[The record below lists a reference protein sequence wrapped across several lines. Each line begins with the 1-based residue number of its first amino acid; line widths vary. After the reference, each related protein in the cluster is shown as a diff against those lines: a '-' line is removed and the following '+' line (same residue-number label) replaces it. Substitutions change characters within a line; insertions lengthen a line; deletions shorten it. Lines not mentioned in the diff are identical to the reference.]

1 VRAGRYPPVAALA
14 AFGALTVFTSL
25 HWVALV
31 ADPPVLRALLAA
43 LTLTAGAAAV
53 ALGGRGPRGVAFF
66 AAIAIAIATAA
77 AAAVALGR
85 PAGMLAP
92 GRWEELGAHLTDG
105 LARVG
110 TGEYPFTGAGEWAR
124 LSILV
129 GLPIAGSLAALL
141 AFRPRSGPTR
151 PRLGG
156 LLVLVA
162 AFAFAATINPPPAPM
177 LHGLLLFALVAA
189 WLWLPSLTGARAF
202 AAAGLV
208 VLAGALAIVP
218 AARLDAAD
226 PWLDY
231 SEWTWNRVG
240 EGEAFAWDHSYGPID
255 WPRNGEV
262 VLRVQSDAPRYW
274 RTAVLDR
281 FDGFRWLATEGG
293 RQRDLPWQLEGSGQ
307 SSGSLRGAWT
317 DRIRFEV
324 VSLESRYLVGAGSV
338 VEVDG
343 VDGARPSAAGVL
355 LPERR
360 PLEAGDSYS
369 VLAYTPEPTD
379 REMRAAPSRN
389 PSTLRRFTAL
399 ELPGSTALETS
410 PYRGVRALARRLTA
424 QAPSTFDAVEAIARH
439 LRGSYQYSESPPR
452 RRYPLAAF
460 LFRDRIGYCQQ
471 FSGAMALML
480 RTLGIPSR
488 VAAGFSP
495 GTATDDG
502 FLVSDLDAHS
512 WVEVYFNRIGWVA
525 FDPTPAAA
533 PASSRLARPGAPIL
547 PAGQSPSGE
556 PRRAEPAAAPA
567 TARTDGGDGG
577 VPIWLAPVFAAPLL
591 ALATLAIRIGIR
603 ARRARS
609 LAPEELAA
617 AQLQELR
624 QAIGRLRRPLPPR
637 TTLVEL
643 EHRMRSS
650 RRRAV
655 AGYVASLRSARY
667 AGRGGPASP
676 GERNAVRRELFANG
690 GLRGRVR
697 GLLAFPPGGPSP

>member
-1 VRAGRYPPVAALA
+1 VRAGRYPGAAALA
-14 AFGALTVFTSL
+14 AFGALTAFTSL

-31 ADPPVLRALLAA
+31 ADPPVARALAAA
-43 LTLTAGAAAV
+43 LILTAGAGALALSGRGVRGARFPLAIAIAIATAGAAAV
-53 ALGGRGPRGVAFF
+53 ALG
-66 AAIAIAIATAA
+66 
-77 AAAVALGR
+77 L

-92 GRWEELGAHLTDG
+92 GRWDELGANLTDG
-105 LARVG
+105 LSRVG
-110 TGEYPFTGAGEWAR
+110 TGDYPFTGAGEWAR

-129 GLPIAGSLAALL
+129 GLPIAGALAALL
-141 AFRPRSGPTR
+141 AFAARPGATR

-156 LLVLVA
+156 LVVLVA
-162 AFAFAATINPPPAPM
+162 VFAFAATINPPPAPM
-177 LHGLLLFALVAA
+177 LHGLVLFALVAA

-208 VLAGALAIVP
+208 VLAGALALVP

-231 SEWTWNRVG
+231 SEWTWNRASDG
-240 EGEAFAWDHSYGPID
+240 GSFAWDHSYGPID
-255 WPRNGEV
+255 WPRDGEA

-293 RQRDLPWQLEGSGQ
+293 RQRDLPEQLEGSRQ
-307 SSGSLRGAWT
+307 SSGSLRAAWT
-317 DRIRFEV
+317 DRVRFEV

-343 VDGARPSAAGVL
+343 VAGARPSAAGVL
-355 LPERR
+355 LPPRR
-360 PLEAGDSYS
+360 PLTDGDSYS

-379 REMRAAPSRN
+379 HEMRAARGRYPS
-389 PSTLRRFTAL
+389 SLDRFTAL

-410 PYRGVRALARRLTA
+410 PYRRVGALARRLTA

-439 LRGSYQYSESPPR
+439 LRGNYQYSESPPR

-480 RTLGIPSR
+480 RALGIPSR

-495 GTATDDG
+495 GIATDDG

-547 PAGQSPSGE
+547 PAGQGPQGQ
-556 PRRAEPAAAPA
+556 PQRAQPAPA
-567 TARTDGGDGG
+567 PDTARAAGGDGG
-577 VPIWLAPVFAAPLL
+577 APIWLAPVLAAPFLVL
-591 ALATLAIRIGIR
+591 AALAVRTALRIRR
-603 ARRARS
+603 VRS
-609 LAPEELAA
+609 LAPEELAE
-617 AQLQELR
+617 AQLRELR
-624 QAIGRLRRPLPPR
+624 QAIGRLRQPLPPR
-637 TTLVEL
+637 TTLVDL
-643 EHRMRSS
+643 ERRMRSS

-655 AGYVASLRSARY
+655 AGYVARLRSARF
-667 AGRGGPASP
+667 AGRGGPANA
-676 GERNAVRRELFANG
+676 GERNAVRRELAAG
-690 GLRGRVR
+690 RGLRGRVM
-697 GLLAFPPGGPSP
+697 GLLAFPPGGPSS